1 MASLD
6 DLVKEVKA
14 QRSATEDLAMT
25 FGEWFEQMQ
34 RERLDR
40 LEDRR
45 EAKKTKPAS
54 PGNSAAFRAGDMA
67 GAGLGAGF
75 AFLLNPLKAM
85 APLFAGLTAVTAALG
100 GLRGWE
106 LSAIQNIDKIS
117 ESLKGLIPDSVGKN
131 INQAFLNYRSTL
143 LRRFG
148 IDPKLPTVVM
158 EDGKTK
164 QLRTPGAIIRNAFTE
179 YRKSILRGFGIGDDG
194 KLIAVKGEDGK
205 FKPPRVGRFIIQL
218 KSLFRPIANASDAI
232 GEFFKGAFGQRLVK
246 MGGIFGTIFKK
257 VLAPIGLL
265 FSAYDGWTAWQDGEG
280 KGLVDRLGDGIGA
293 FVGDFVGAPF
303 DLLKSGINWIF
314 DKIFGVERDANGNV
328 TSEGWASW
336 ASKKMSE
343 FSFEETIK
351 TLVDAPFN
359 MVQKAVDWVK
369 LLFTDPKAAL
379 DDLWETFKK
388 AVGYTPIGLVFNLA
402 KAGFEWVKSKFGWNE
417 PEDDNSFDLT
427 QYVKDTWNTVVDRV
441 KQGFED
447 FGNWVASI
455 PAKLKLMAVKT
466 IDAATPDWLIDM
478 SDDIA
483 AAEQAVR
490 AFNTPTRETTGT
502 SVASASANLNGPAG
516 QVVVVQDNSQNKGGD
531 TYNAPIALNVPMTT
545 EGAMAI
551 DSHMNRQYTGIPGH
565 GMYGQ

>member
-54 PGNSAAFRAGDMA
+54 PGNSAAFRAGDMV

-75 AFLLNPLKAM
+75 AFLLNPLKAL
-85 APLFAGLTAVTAALG
+85 APLLTGLTAVGAAMA

-106 LSAIQNIDKIS
+106 LSAIQNIDKITDA
-117 ESLKGLIPDSVGKN
+117 LKGLIPDAVGKN
-131 INQAFLNYRSTL
+131 INQAFLNYRATL

-179 YRKSILRGFGIGDDG
+179 YRKTILRGFGIGDDG
-194 KLIAVKGEDGK
+194 KLIPIKGQDG
-205 FKPPRVGRFIIQL
+205 FKPPRLGRFIIQL
-218 KSLFRPIANASDAI
+218 KSLFRPIVNAGDAMSD
-232 GEFFKGAFGQRLVK
+232 FFKGAFGQRLVNI
-246 MGGIFGTIFKK
+246 GGKFGTIFKK
-257 VLAPIGLL
+257 ILWPIGFL
-265 FSAYDGWTAWQDGEG
+265 FSAFDGIEAFRNSDEEG
-280 KGLVDRLGDGIGA
+280 LIARLGDGIGA
-293 FVGDFVGAPF
+293 FVGDFIGAPF
-303 DLLKSGINWIF
+303 DLIKSGINWIF
-314 DKIFGVERDANGNV
+314 DKIFNVKRDENGKV
-328 TSEGWASW
+328 VGDGWADW

-343 FSFEETIK
+343 FSFEETIG
-351 TLVDAPFN
+351 TLVSAPFK
-359 MVQKAVDWVK
+359 MVQGAVDWVK

-388 AVGYTPIGLVFNLA
+388 AVGFTPIGLVFNLA
-402 KAGFEWVKSKFGWNE
+402 SKGFEWVKSKFSWNE
-417 PEDDNSFDLT
+417 SEDDNSFDLT
-427 QYVKDTWNTVVDRV
+427 QYIKDTWQNVVDRV

-447 FGNWVASI
+447 FGNWVSSI

-502 SVASASANLNGPAG
+502 SVAAASGRLDAGGG

-531 TYNAPIALNVPMTT
+531 TYNAPTSVVIPMST
-545 EGAMAI
+545 EAPGTA
-551 DSHMNRQYTGIPGH
+551 DVNNPFYGYHM
-565 GMYGQ
+565 MGQGYVNQ

>member
-14 QRSATEDLAMT
+14 QRGATEDLAMT

-54 PGNSAAFRAGDMA
+54 TGNSAAFRAGDMV

-85 APLFAGLTAVTAALG
+85 APLLTGLTAVTAALG

-106 LSAIQNIDKIS
+106 LSAIQNIDKITDA
-117 ESLKGLIPDSVGKN
+117 LKGLIPDAVGKN

-179 YRKSILRGFGIGDDG
+179 YRKTILRGFGIGDDG
-194 KLIAVKGEDGK
+194 KLIAIKGEDGK
-205 FKPPRVGRFIIQL
+205 FKPPRVGRFITQL

-232 GEFFKGAFGQRLVK
+232 GDFFKGAFGQRLVK
-246 MGGIFGTIFKK
+246 MSGIFGTIFKK
-257 VLAPIGLL
+257 VLAPLGIL
-265 FSAYDGWTAWQDGEG
+265 FSGYDAWLAWKDGEG
-280 KGLVDRLGDGIGA
+280 KGLVDRMGDGIGA
-293 FVGDFVGAPF
+293 FIGDFVGAPF

-314 DKIFGVERDANGNV
+314 DKVFGVQRDEEGKV
-328 TSEGWASW
+328 VGDGWAAW

-359 MVQKAVDWVK
+359 MIQKAVDWVK
-369 LLFTDPKAAL
+369 GLFTDPTTTL
-379 DDLWETFKK
+379 QNLWETTVVALGNTPF
-388 AVGYTPIGLVFNLA
+388 ATIGRLVGDA
-402 KAGFEWVKSKFGWNE
+402 AEWIKSKFTWSTS
-417 PEDDNSFDLT
+417 EDDNSFDLT
-427 QYVKDTWNTVVDRV
+427 QYVKDTWQTVVDRV

-502 SVASASANLNGPAG
+502 SVAAASGRLDAGAG
-516 QVVVVQDNSQNKGGD
+516 QVVVIQDNSQNNGGD
-531 TYNAPIALNVPMTT
+531 TLVAPTSLVMPLTT